1 MKIEVKFACPEVVGA
16 MRSGVY
22 EVEEGKTI
30 RDLLAVCEKE
40 NGITVDPAYH
50 QWMCFMK
57 NGVAATLDT
66 PLEGAK
72 SVYFLKVVHGG

>member
-1 MKIEVKFACPEVVGA
+1 MKIEVRFACPEVVGT

-22 EVEEGKTI
+22 EIAEGGCI
-30 RDLLAVCEKE
+30 RDLLALCERE
-40 NGITVDPAYH
+40 NGVSVDPAH
-50 QWMCFMK
+50 LQWLSCMK
-57 NGVAATLDT
+57 NGLSATLDT

>member
-1 MKIEVKFACPEVVGA
+1 MKIEVKFVCPEVVGA

-22 EVEEGKTI
+22 EIGEGKTI
-30 RDLLAVCEKE
+30 HDLLAVCERE
-40 NGITVDPAYH
+40 NGIVVDPAHY
-50 QWMCFMK
+50 QWMSLMK

-66 PLEGAK
+66 PLDGAK